1 MESYIDLFS
10 TNWQTYCVSDPEL
23 YSPPG
28 ERGQLKIIV
37 DAITLDYYVS
47 KLLLGIIG
55 DKFIILFYVTWKGN
69 GADSQLT
76 KIKPI

>member
-10 TNWQTYCVSDPEL
+10 TKWQTYCVSVPEL
-23 YSPPG
+23 HSPQG
-28 ERGQLKIIV
+28 ERGQLKMIAA
-37 DAITLDYYVS
+37 AITLDYYVS

-69 GADSQLT
+69 WADSQPT
-76 KIKPI
+76 KI